1 MSQSELSEHAALQ
14 NWRVIAYGAVVSAMF
29 LSGAVLGWALT
40 PGVTKMESCSKA
52 CVGKMKAFTE
62 RVPAQWGHLKV
73 DGEFLGM
80 KTKEEQNIWMDEVPA
95 KCDCQ

>member
-1 MSQSELSEHAALQ
+1 MSQSELSEHAAMQ

-62 RVPAQWGHLKV
+62 RVPAQWGRV
-73 DGEFLGM
+73 IEDGTFLGV
-80 KTKEEQNIWMDEVPA
+80 KTKNDNQVWRDEVPER
-95 KCDCQ
+95 CDCQ